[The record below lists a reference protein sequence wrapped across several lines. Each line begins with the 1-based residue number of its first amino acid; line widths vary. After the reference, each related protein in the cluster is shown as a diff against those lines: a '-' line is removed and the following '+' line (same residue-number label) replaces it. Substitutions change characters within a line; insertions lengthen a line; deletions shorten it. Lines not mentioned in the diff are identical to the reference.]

1 VTVPDPERLAQ
12 PDRVDPAAP
21 RPAESPLA
29 VDSPPLAR
37 EHLDRDA
44 EHRTVPSRQAEFD
57 ADGDA
62 RVMLVRDG
70 RVLVAD
76 GPTTALELRHPS
88 TLPAAPLRLY
98 LGRTLDATTDAAGV
112 ALPEG
117 SPVEAWVLDDVDVD
131 RLGVDDDRWRGLR
144 AVATL
149 LDDRDAGLAME
160 AVALANW
167 HATHAFCPACGSE
180 TEVVCSGWARRCL
193 AEDRMRFPRTDP
205 AVIVLVTDDDD
216 RVLLGSN
223 AMWEQD
229 RFSVLAG
236 FVEPGESLEAAVV
249 REIAEETGLAVDRV
263 EYLGSQPWPFPASL
277 MLAFRARVADG
288 APVAPVPDGEE
299 IVELRWFARAELR
312 GALGRVALPGETS
325 IARWMLERWYG
336 GPLDSSLPW
345 STS

>member
-1 VTVPDPERLAQ
+1 MPEPASPPQ
-12 PDRVDPAAP
+12 PEPVDADIPAP
-21 RPAESPLA
+21 RPADAPL
-29 VDSPPLAR
+29 VDAPPLAR

-44 EHRTVPSRQAEFD
+44 EHRTDPARHAAFD
-57 ADGDA
+57 ADADA

-76 GPTTALELRHPS
+76 APSTALELRHPS
-88 TLPAAPLRLY
+88 TLPAPSLRMY
-98 LGRTLDATTDAAGV
+98 LGRTLDATTDAAGA
-112 ALPEG
+112 ALPAG
-117 SPVEAWVLDDVDVD
+117 SPLEAWVLDDADAEFLVAG
-131 RLGVDDDRWRGLR
+131 RDRWRGLR
-144 AVATL
+144 SIATL

-167 HATHAFCPACGSE
+167 HATHAFCPACGSA
-180 TEVVCSGWARRCL
+180 TEVVSAGWSRRCL
-193 AEDRMRFPRTDP
+193 AEDRMSFPRTDP

-249 REIAEETGLAVDRV
+249 REIGEETGLAVDRV

-277 MLAFRARVADG
+277 MLAFRARVVDG
-288 APVAPVPDGEE
+288 ASVAPVPDGEE
-299 IVELRWFARAELR
+299 IVELRWFDRAELR

-336 GPLDSSLPW
+336 GPLESSLPW

>member
-1 VTVPDPERLAQ
+1 VTVPDPESLAQ
-12 PDRVDPAAP
+12 SDRVAAAAP
-21 RPAESPLA
+21 RPVEAPLA
-29 VDSPPLAR
+29 VDPPPLAR

-44 EHRTVPSRQAEFD
+44 EHRTDPSRQADFD
-57 ADGDA
+57 ADPDA

-76 GPTTALELRHPS
+76 GSPTTLELRHPS
-88 TLPAAPLRLY
+88 TLPAASLRMY
-98 LGRTLDATTDAAGV
+98 LGRTLDATTDAAG
-112 ALPEG
+112 AELPAG
-117 SPVEAWVLDDVDVD
+117 SPVEAWVLDGAEADEVV
-131 RLGVDDDRWRGLR
+131 GAEERWRGLR

-167 HATHAFCPACGSE
+167 HATHAFCPACGSA
-180 TEVVCSGWARRCL
+180 TEVVCAGWARRCL

-205 AVIVLVTDDDD
+205 AVIVIVTDDDD

-299 IVELRWFARAELR
+299 IVELRWFDRTELR
-312 GALGRVALPGETS
+312 SALGRVALPGETS

>member
-1 VTVPDPERLAQ
+1 MSVPASPEQAASDP
-12 PDRVDPAAP
+12 DAAP
-21 RPAESPLA
+21 HPTRAPLA
-29 VDSPPLAR
+29 AEAPPLAR

-44 EHRTVPSRQAEFD
+44 VGRTDPAREAAFD
-57 ADGDA
+57 ADPHA
-62 RVMLVRDG
+62 RVLVVRDG
-70 RVLVAD
+70 RVLVGA
-76 GPTTALELRHPS
+76 GAPEALELRHPS
-88 TLPAAPLRLY
+88 DLPRPEVRMY
-98 LGRTLDATTDAAGV
+98 LGRTLDASTDAPGEP
-112 ALPEG
+112 LPAG
-117 SPVEAWVLDDVDVD
+117 SPVEAWVLADADAPTI
-131 RLGVDDDRWRGLR
+131 GHDDRWRGLR
-144 AVATL
+144 SVATV
-149 LDDRDAGLAME
+149 LDDRDAGLAIQ

-167 HATHAFCPACGSE
+167 HATHAFCASCGSA
-180 TEVVCSGWARRCL
+180 TEVVTAGWARRCL

-205 AVIVLVTDDDD
+205 AVIVIVTDDDD

-249 REIAEETGLAVDRV
+249 REIAEETGLQVDRV

-277 MLAFRARVADG
+277 MLAFRARVVDG

-299 IVELRWFARAELR
+299 IVELRWFDRTELR

-325 IARWMLERWYG
+325 IARWMLEQWYG
-336 GPLDSSLPW
+336 GPLASSLPW